1 MEKTVISFFLL
12 FFSSATYAAQEKND
26 TFPSLVYDYTT
37 ALEHLDSI
45 KSSLNSYTEMTELA
59 DSKLKEKVGNTSWEI
74 QNIGFPNWTNYVQG
88 TLLKQN
94 LKIAE
99 LEREKASTQEDIL
112 RAQDYLEHAQ
122 KEYEN
127 FIQRHQVVD

>member
-1 MEKTVISFFLL
+1 MEKTIVSCFLL
-12 FFSSATYAAQEKND
+12 FFSSVTYAAQEKND
-26 TFPSLVYDYTT
+26 TSPSFVYNYIT

-59 DSKLKEKVGNTSWEI
+59 DSKLKDKVGNTSWEI
-74 QNIGFPNWTNYVQG
+74 QNIGFPNWTNYIQG

-99 LEREKASTQEDIL
+99 LERKLASTPEDIL
-112 RAQDYLEHAQ
+112 RAQNYLDHAQ
-122 KEYEN
+122 NDYKD